1 MADDDD
7 RFVETTSTGWFSR
20 IGNSIKG
27 ILIGIVLII
36 CAGVLLFWN
45 EGRTVQTTRALD
57 EAAHALVV
65 LAGTTVDPANNGKL
79 VYATGDAVTGET
91 VQDKAFGV
99 AVNAIR
105 LKRTVEYY
113 VWKEEQHTETH
124 KELGGSE
131 TKRTTYMYKKVWS
144 DHLIDSSGFK
154 KPQEHVNPRQVAFS
168 SQDFWANQVKL
179 GTFSL
184 PRNLLSKLDNFEP
197 LPMEASLIAKMPPTI
212 KGQAFENWCYLG
224 NPQTPNIGDQRVQF
238 QTIRPGAV
246 SLIARQTGAT
256 FEPYKAASGKDV
268 ELIEPGTHSPDNM
281 FNEAQQENK
290 LIAWALRLG
299 GIFLMI
305 IAIALILKPISV
317 FLDVIPLLGDIAG
330 FGTGLVSFVA
340 ALSLSFL
347 IIAVAWFSYR
357 PLLSV
362 GLIASGIALIF
373 LMKMRKRR
381 RIA

>member
-1 MADDDD
+1 
-7 RFVETTSTGWFSR
+7 
-20 IGNSIKG
+20 
-27 ILIGIVLII
+27 
-36 CAGVLLFWN
+36 
-45 EGRTVQTTRALD
+45 
-57 EAAHALVV
+57 
-65 LAGTTVDPANNGKL
+65 
-79 VYATGDAVTGET
+79 
-91 VQDKAFGV
+91 
-99 AVNAIR
+99 
-105 LKRTVEYY
+105 
-113 VWKEEQHTETH
+113 
-124 KELGGSE
+124 
-131 TKRTTYMYKKVWS
+131 
-144 DHLIDSSGFK
+144 
-154 KPQEHVNPRQVAFS
+154 
-168 SQDFWANQVKL
+168 
-179 GTFSL
+179 
-184 PRNLLSKLDNFEP
+184 
-197 LPMEASLIAKMPPTI
+197 MEASLIAKMPPTI